1 MHGLIESQKQY
12 VASVKDTVLLHDIVK
27 RKPVRDVKLLDDT
40 FIYLSGNCVTSE
52 HINLV
57 PGLLSS

>member
-27 RKPVRDVKLLDDT
+27 RKPVRDVKLLD
-40 FIYLSGNCVTSE
+40 LSLI
-52 HINLV
+52 HI
-57 PGLLSS
+57 

>member
-40 FIYLSGNCVTSE
+40 FIYLVIFLTFFK
-52 HINLV
+52 IYT
-57 PGLLSS
+57 

>member
-40 FIYLSGNCVTSE
+40 FTVSYTHLTLPTN
-52 HINLV
+52 
-57 PGLLSS
+57 